1 MHTPEKES
9 LVESYCPKGSFACL
23 VPIGD
28 IMLTNFVYLIQ
39 VKNRKTPGACSGVF
53 SALLQHY
60 PVLFC
65 FTMDNTKERIN
76 SPAKKEKEKLI
87 FEEISNKRLDMEG
100 PKDIPKKLKR
110 LYTPI
115 PIDIFSFSIV

>member
-1 MHTPEKES
+1 
-9 LVESYCPKGSFACL
+9 
-23 VPIGD
+23 
-28 IMLTNFVYLIQ
+28 
-39 VKNRKTPGACSGVF
+39 
-53 SALLQHY
+53 
-60 PVLFC
+60 
-65 FTMDNTKERIN
+65 MDNTKERIN

>member
-1 MHTPEKES
+1 
-9 LVESYCPKGSFACL
+9 
-23 VPIGD
+23 
-28 IMLTNFVYLIQ
+28 
-39 VKNRKTPGACSGVF
+39 
-53 SALLQHY
+53 
-60 PVLFC
+60 
-65 FTMDNTKERIN
+65 MDNTKERIN
-76 SPAKKEKEKLI
+76 SPAKKEKGKLR